1 MNFEKPVKNHRGV
14 DESRIKI
21 YLNEKGRGSSL
32 DDSILEELPTE
43 FVLVDSLT
51 CYEPEEKMDKVESQA
66 ILNKIVKEIEF
77 GGVDKI
83 PPILVMETRG
93 GYMIIDG
100 HHRYHAHKTLG
111 LKFIKAKVAPQEEI
125 QVSLS

>member
-77 GGVDKI
+77 GGADKI

-93 GYMIIDG
+93 VYMIIDG
-100 HHRYHAHKTLG
+100 HHRYHAHKILG